1 MQSIANEIWQQYE
14 KGIEYQNSIK
24 LRTNLPMFV
33 KFYEGDQWPAAT
45 RNTKNLPRPVINII
59 KMICR
64 NKKAA
69 IISAPVRIVYKCH
82 DTNVDT
88 AVFNGFA
95 EYIQKDLNQRF
106 YDKRGISDG
115 VKKGSYFFHYYWDNE
130 AIDSNGNKKGALR
143 CELIEPLNIFFENPC
158 ELDEQKQKW
167 IIISTR
173 MNVEA
178 VRAMVKDEAT
188 RAMINGSSDSENPY
202 NNKEQDEEKLI
213 TVLTKY
219 FRKDGEVY
227 CQKCTKDVLLGEAFS
242 INPRVNE
249 KKLYMDN
256 EGEVDTDDPNVA
268 SPDKKAESGV
278 HPKALYYPIVVGN
291 YEIRDRC
298 IYGQGEVE
306 ELIPNQKAIN
316 FFVAMSLLNAQ
327 EIAWGKYIALP
338 GALKGQT
345 ITNAP
350 GQVLTDYTGTGNG
363 IKKMTEQSMQNTP
376 VNLATLLIDL
386 SRSMS
391 GATEIA
397 TGEIKGGLSGEAIA
411 LLQSQAAKPI
421 DDLRD
426 SFLLVKEKQGKIL
439 AQFLKLYYL
448 NQTFI
453 MADESNEEKDVEK
466 TFNSSEFENASL
478 DITVEATVGSRSSVA
493 GDIQLLNNALAKGVI
508 SFESYIKMY
517 PGDAIGNKNEM
528 LKHLKAQKEDA
539 MLLLAQ
545 RLEAAEKQLQEDAK
559 IMKEQK
565 GIVDKVLSVIGENNS
580 LKSTIA
586 EMYSEADAQI
596 KAAQASE
603 KESRADAQAFA
614 EEIFKMRQNAGVDA

>member
-24 LRTNLPMFV
+24 LRTNLPKFV
-33 KFYEGDQWPAAT
+33 KFYEGDQWPAPT

-69 IISAPVRIVYKCH
+69 IISAPVRIVYKSH

-268 SPDKKAESGV
+268 SPDKKVESGV

-291 YEIRDRC
+291 YEIRDKC

-350 GQVLTDYTGTGNG
+350 GQVLTDYSGTGNG
-363 IKKMTEQSMQNTP
+363 IKKMSEQSMQNTP

-478 DITVEATVGSRSSVA
+478 DITVEATVGSHSSVA
-493 GDIQLLNNALAKGVI
+493 GDIQLLNNALANGAI

-539 MLLLAQ
+539 MLLLAKQ
-545 RLEAAEKQLQEDAK
+545 LEAAEKQLQEDAK

-565 GIVDKVLSVIGENNS
+565 GVVDKVLSVIGENNS

-614 EEIFKMRQNAGVDA
+614 EEIFKMRQNAGADA

>member
-14 KGIEYQNSIK
+14 KGIEYQNRIK
-24 LRTNLPMFV
+24 LRTNLPKFV
-33 KFYEGDQWPAAT
+33 KFYEGDQWPEPT
-45 RNTKNLPRPVINII
+45 KNTKNLPRPVINII

-69 IISAPVRIVYKCH
+69 IISAPVRIVYKSH

-363 IKKMTEQSMQNTP
+363 IKKMSEQSMQNTP

-426 SFLLVKEKQGKIL
+426 SFLLVKEKQGKVL

-453 MADESNEEKDVEK
+453 MADESKEEKNVEK
-466 TFNSSEFENASL
+466 IFNSSAFENANL

-493 GDIQLLNNALAKGVI
+493 GDIQLLNNALTKGAI

-539 MLLLAQ
+539 MLLMAQ

-614 EEIFKMRQNAGVDA
+614 NEIYKIRQNAGVDA

>member
-24 LRTNLPMFV
+24 LRTNLPKFV

-69 IISAPVRIVYKCH
+69 IISAPVRIVYKSH

-363 IKKMTEQSMQNTP
+363 IKKMSEQSMQNTP

-426 SFLLVKEKQGKIL
+426 SFLLVKEKQGKVL

-466 TFNSSEFENASL
+466 TFNSSAFENASL

-493 GDIQLLNNALAKGVI
+493 GDIQLLNNALAKGAI

-539 MLLLAQ
+539 MFLMAQ
-545 RLEAAEKQLQEDAK
+545 QLEAAEKQLQEDAK

-614 EEIFKMRQNAGVDA
+614 NEIYKIRQNAGVDA

>member
-24 LRTNLPMFV
+24 LRTNLPKFV
-33 KFYEGDQWPAAT
+33 KFYEGDQWPAPT

-69 IISAPVRIVYKCH
+69 IISAPVRIVYKSH

-202 NNKEQDEEKLI
+202 NNKEQDGEKLI

-256 EGEVDTDDPNVA
+256 EGEVDTDNPNVA

-426 SFLLVKEKQGKIL
+426 SFLLVKEKQGKVL

-466 TFNSSEFENASL
+466 TFNSSAFENASL

-493 GDIQLLNNALAKGVI
+493 GDIQLLNNALAKGAI

-539 MLLLAQ
+539 MFLMAQ
-545 RLEAAEKQLQEDAK
+545 QLEAAEKQLQEDAK

-614 EEIFKMRQNAGVDA
+614 NEIYKIRQNAGVDA

>member
-24 LRTNLPMFV
+24 LRANLPKFV
-33 KFYEGDQWPAAT
+33 KFYEGDQWPEPT
-45 RNTKNLPRPVINII
+45 KNTKNLPRPVINII

-69 IISAPVRIVYKCH
+69 IISAPVRIVYKSH

-268 SPDKKAESGV
+268 SPDKKVESGV

-363 IKKMTEQSMQNTP
+363 IKKMSEQSMQNTP

-426 SFLLVKEKQGKIL
+426 SFLLVKEKQGKVL

-448 NQTFI
+448 NQAFI

-466 TFNSSEFENASL
+466 IFNSSEFENASL

-493 GDIQLLNNALAKGVI
+493 GDIQLLNNALAKGAI

-517 PGDAIGNKNEM
+517 PSDAIGNKNEI

-539 MLLLAQ
+539 MLLMAQ
-545 RLEAAEKQLQEDAK
+545 QLEAAEKQLQEDAE

-565 GIVDKVLSVIGENNS
+565 GVVDKVLSVIGENNS

>member
-14 KGIEYQNSIK
+14 KGIEYQNRIK
-24 LRTNLPMFV
+24 LRTNLPKFV
-33 KFYEGDQWPAAT
+33 KFYEGDQWPEPT
-45 RNTKNLPRPVINII
+45 KNTKNLPRPVINII

-82 DTNVDT
+82 DTNVNT

-278 HPKALYYPIVVGN
+278 HTKALYYPIVVGN

-453 MADESNEEKDVEK
+453 MADESNEEKNVEK

-493 GDIQLLNNALAKGVI
+493 GDIQLLNNALANGAI

-539 MLLLAQ
+539 MLLLAKQ
-545 RLEAAEKQLQEDAK
+545 LEAAEKQLQEDAK

-565 GIVDKVLSVIGENNS
+565 GVVDKVLSVIGENNS

-614 EEIFKMRQNAGVDA
+614 EEIFKMRQNAGADV